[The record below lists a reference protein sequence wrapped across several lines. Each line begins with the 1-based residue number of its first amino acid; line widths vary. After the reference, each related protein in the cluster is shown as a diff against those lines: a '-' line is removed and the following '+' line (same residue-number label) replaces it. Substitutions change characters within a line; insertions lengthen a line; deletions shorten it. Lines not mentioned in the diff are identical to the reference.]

1 METSDSDDVLLNSI
15 YESLAEIKK
24 INRPDF
30 SLEKKLVLDYG
41 LESIDI
47 IDFFFEIQ
55 RRTNIFL
62 DLSEISIKIGAEQG
76 RRFNDLTVKEVFTY
90 LKQKKSE

>member
-1 METSDSDDVLLNSI
+1 MGKSESDDVLLKSI
-15 YESLAEIKK
+15 YESLSEIKK
-24 INRPDF
+24 INEEDF

-41 LESIDI
+41 LESIGI

-62 DLSEISIKIGAEQG
+62 DLSEI
-76 RRFNDLTVKEVFTY
+76 
-90 LKQKKSE
+90 